1 MLDFCDLQE
10 LKDIIIA
17 KQNWQSFADTFTSK
31 EGLSRR
37 VDQLAEMRNGIRH
50 SRTIDEISRKD
61 GEAALLWF
69 EKVK

>member
-1 MLDFCDLQE
+1 MLEFCDLQE
-10 LKDIIIA
+10 LKDIILA
-17 KQNWQSFADTFTSK
+17 KQNWRSFADMFTLKEDLSK
-31 EGLSRR
+31 R

-61 GEAALLWF
+61 GEATLLWF